1 MRKGRLTALVRAAA
15 VLAAA
20 AVSWADDAS
29 ARFYETRLGR
39 TQKAAAARLWDAA
52 EKARRDSL
60 FRFAREE
67 AARVIELDPD
77 HAAARTFLGYVRRPD
92 GWEMDLG
99 ASAKLP
105 TENKATGN
113 LHLTVVES
121 GWKSN
126 VAAKAVLDVA
136 GLYARLGDECAAK
149 GYRTEAELA
158 YGRALDYEPDNE
170 AAHRGLGH
178 ARFAPGLWIDQE
190 RVAAF
195 EAARAVDPITE
206 ASRWDEIC
214 GVTFTKARSGH
225 FRVESPFPA
234 AAVAKYLESCER
246 VYAAYIAELG
256 IDRTTKVLPQ
266 APVFCVLAD
275 DVQWNRWIDRV
286 PHGNPGFFRALAC
299 HWARDRWAC
308 AVRSPQDFTDVQR
321 RDRLAHQSAHMLN
334 LAAWEMPDGMWLDEA
349 LAHRYAVLVQGTTSV
364 YCLAPRKEDYGRA
377 GGNVVEWTDQARWKE
392 LLTEQAIA
400 RDDVALRLIVNKSA
414 YELPIAASIK
424 AWSVVEFLIRRDR
437 TAFIA
442 LVRGSKGDQDRVA
455 ALETRFGKDVETLD
469 DLWRKW
475 VIETY

>member
-1 MRKGRLTALVRAAA
+1 VRKGRLPALVRAAA

-20 AVSWADDAS
+20 AAAWADDA
-29 ARFYETRLGR
+29 ATRFYEARLLR

-52 EKARRDSL
+52 EKARRGSL

-67 AARVIELDPD
+67 AARVLELDPD
-77 HAAARTFLGYVRRPD
+77 HAAARAFLGYVRRPD

-105 TENKATGN
+105 TENRAPGN
-113 LHLTVVES
+113 LHLVVVES
-121 GWKSN
+121 GWRTN
-126 VAAKAVLDVA
+126 VAAKAALDIA

-149 GYRTEAELA
+149 GYRAEAELA
-158 YGRALDYEPDNE
+158 YRRALGYDGEND

-178 ARFAPGLWIDQE
+178 ARFVPGLWIEQE

-195 EAARAVDPITE
+195 EAARAVEPVSET
-206 ASRWDEIC
+206 SRWDEIC
-214 GVTFTKARSGH
+214 GVTFHKARSGH
-225 FRVESPFPA
+225 FRVESPSPPA
-234 AAVAKYLESCER
+234 AIAKFLESCER

-256 IDRTTKVLPQ
+256 IDRATKVLPQ
-266 APVFCVLAD
+266 TPVFCVLAD

-286 PHGNPGFFRALAC
+286 PHQNPGFFRALAC

-308 AVRSPQDFTDVQR
+308 AVRSPDGFTDVDR
-321 RDRLAHQSAHMLN
+321 RDRLAHQTGHLLN

-349 LAHRYAVLVQGTTSV
+349 LAHRYAVLVQDRTAV
-364 YCLAPRKEDYGRA
+364 YCLAPRKEDSTSA
-377 GGNVVEWTDQARWKE
+377 GGKVVAWTDQARWKE
-392 LLTEQAIA
+392 LLKEQALA
-400 RDDVALRLIVNKSA
+400 REDVALRLLVNKRA
-414 YELPIAASIK
+414 YDLPIAASIK
-424 AWSVVEFLIRRDR
+424 AWSVVDFLIRRDR

-442 LVRGSKGDQDRVA
+442 LLRGCKTDQDRVA